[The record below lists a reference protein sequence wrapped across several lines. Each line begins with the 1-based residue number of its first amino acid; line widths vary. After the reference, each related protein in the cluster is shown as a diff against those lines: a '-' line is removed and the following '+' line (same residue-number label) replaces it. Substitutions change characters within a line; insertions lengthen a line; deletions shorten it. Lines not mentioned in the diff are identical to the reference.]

1 MQIFANKKGEI
12 MKKILSMLIIFITVV
27 SISFGEGQKEVQ
39 SSKPIEISFS
49 SVSVPGD
56 AHTEAMT
63 VFKNEL
69 EKLSSGTMVVN
80 VYHSGQ
86 LFSQEGEQD
95 AVRQGTVDMVFTS
108 APWLAEFIPYL
119 SMFSAVYTFK
129 GYEHMTKVFNGE
141 IGKKV
146 FQDVVDSQGIRP
158 LVAYYLG
165 TRQLNL
171 VEKVGPVRTPADMAG
186 VKLRTPGS
194 PSWLALGKALG
205 GNPTPM
211 SFSEVYMGLKTG
223 AVEGQDN
230 PLATD
235 KNAKFYEVTKY
246 IVLTNHV
253 VDSTWPTI
261 NEKKWQSFTEQQ
273 KDWVMEA
280 IEKSRVVCDATV
292 LKVES
297 GILDFFREEGL
308 IVIEDPDINAF
319 AEYAKNSYQT
329 DSKDISKDWDWD
341 LYAKVQAVAE

>member
-1 MQIFANKKGEI
+1 
-12 MKKILSMLIIFITVV
+12 MKMKRISFILTLIISVGMIFTGCQKKEAV
-27 SISFGEGQKEVQ
+27 SEAKAVE
-39 SSKPIEISFS
+39 PIEINFS

-69 EKLSSGTMVVN
+69 EKLSGGTMKVN

-86 LFSQEGEQD
+86 LYSQEGEQ
-95 AVRQGTVDMVFTS
+95 AAIRQGTVDMVYTS

-119 SMFSAVYTFK
+119 SMLGAVYTFQ
-129 GYEHMTKVFNGE
+129 GYDHMTSVLNGE

-158 LVAYYLG
+158 LAAYYLG

-171 VEKVGPVRTPADMAG
+171 VEKVGPVRSPADMAG
-186 VKLRTPGS
+186 VKLRVPGS
-194 PSWLALGKALG
+194 PSWIALGKALG

-211 SFSEVYMGLKTG
+211 AFNEVYMGLKTG

-230 PLATD
+230 PLGTD
-235 KNAKFYEVTKY
+235 KNAKFFEVTKY

-261 NEKKWQSFTEQQ
+261 NEKKWQSFTDQQ
-273 KDWVMEA
+273 KEWVMQAVDVARQACDKQNLETEA
-280 IEKSRVVCDATV
+280 E
-292 LKVES
+292 
-297 GILDFFREEGL
+297 ILDFFRGEG
-308 IVIEDPDINAF
+308 IEVIEDPDIKAF
-319 AEYAKNSYQT
+319 AEYAKNSYLT
-329 DSKDISKDWDWD
+329 DSKDISKDWDMD
-341 LYAKVQAVAE
+341 LYEQIQSMVK

>member
-1 MQIFANKKGEI
+1 MDHIPKEHVMNRFSA
-12 MKKILSMLIIFITVV
+12 ILLVCILATASV
-27 SISFGEGQKEVQ
+27 SAAGQQEASQ
-39 SSKPIEISFS
+39 KPIEINFS

-69 EKLSSGTMVVN
+69 ERLSDGTMIVN

-86 LFSQEGEQD
+86 LYSQEGEQS
-95 AVRQGTVDMVFTS
+95 AVRQGTVDMVYTS

-119 SMFSAVYTFK
+119 SMFSAVYTFQ
-129 GYEHMTKVFNGE
+129 GYDHMTSVLNGE
-141 IGKKV
+141 IGQKI
-146 FQDVVDSQGIRP
+146 FEDVVASQGIRP
-158 LVAYYLG
+158 LAAYYLG

-171 VEKVGPVRTPADMAG
+171 VEKVGPVRTPEDMAG

-211 SFSEVYMGLKTG
+211 AFNEVYMGLKTG

-261 NEKKWQSFTEQQ
+261 NEKKWQSFTDQQ
-273 KDWVMEA
+273 KAWVMEA
-280 IEKSRVVCDATV
+280 IDSSRAFCDTRNI
-292 LKVES
+292 ETEE
-297 GILDFFREEGL
+297 GILDFFRGEGM
-308 IVIEDPDINAF
+308 IIIEDPDIPAF
-319 AEYAKNSYQT
+319 AEYARNSYLT
-329 DSKDISKDWDWD
+329 ESKDISKDWDMD
-341 LYAKVQAVAE
+341 LYDKVQSLVR